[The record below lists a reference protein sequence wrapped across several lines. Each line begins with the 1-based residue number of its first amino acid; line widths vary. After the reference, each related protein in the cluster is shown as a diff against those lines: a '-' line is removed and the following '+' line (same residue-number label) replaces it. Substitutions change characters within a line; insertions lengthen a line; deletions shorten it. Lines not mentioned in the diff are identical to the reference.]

1 MSMSF
6 ADLGVPSNLVERLAA
21 RGISESFPIQEAAI
35 PDALAGKDVVGKAAT
50 GSGKTLAFGLPLL
63 ARLEKARPRKPTALI
78 LVPTRELAAQVQK
91 ELAQLTEDKGRRIIT
106 IYGGTSYNIARKALN
121 FGVDVV
127 VACPG
132 RLEDMLEQRAFD
144 LQSCTT
150 VVVDEAD
157 RMADMG
163 FLPCVRRIIS
173 ATAPNRHVM
182 LFSATMGPDVKSL
195 VKEFTNDAV
204 IHDVVG
210 EEAPSDVD
218 HFFWRVPRDQR
229 PQMTADIVEEYDR
242 AIVFTR
248 TKHGAD
254 RLARQLE
261 ERGISAV
268 PLHGDRTQAQR
279 ERALR
284 SVKSGQVRVLV
295 ATDVAARGI
304 HIDLLPVVIHY
315 DPPAQAN
322 DYLHRSGR
330 TGRAGNTGAVISLV
344 GEDVIGQ
351 VKRLQKAL
359 GIPTMIEPR
368 EDAPAIRLGAV
379 DDVAAAER
387 LDDRG
392 GKGRSERSS
401 SSRDRDRG
409 PRNFGDRD
417 RGARSD
423 RGFSDR
429 APRGD
434 RPDRG
439 FGDRDRSSS
448 PRTERSFSDRAPRGD
463 RPERGND
470 RPFTPRSDRPER
482 SFGDRDRAASPRG
495 ERSFSDRAP
504 RGDRPERGFADRAPR
519 GDRPERGFADRA
531 REARP
536 DRGSERRPS
545 RDFADRSSSPRGGKE
560 KEGTVS
566 FFNDSKGFGFASD
579 DKGDDLFIH
588 FSSIQGDGF
597 KSLSE
602 GQKITFEEAEGPKG
616 REARNVRVVG
626 GGRSRR

>member
-1 MSMSF
+1 MSMTF
-6 ADLGVPSNLVERLAA
+6 ADLGVPSNLVERLAS
-21 RGISESFPIQEAAI
+21 RGISEAFPIQEASI

-195 VKEFTNDAV
+195 VKEFTNEAV

-304 HIDLLPVVIHY
+304 HIDLLPVVVHY
-315 DPPAQAN
+315 DPPAQAT

-379 DDVAAAER
+379 DDVAATER

-401 SSRDRDRG
+401 SRDRDRG
-409 PRNFGDRD
+409 PRSFGDRD
-417 RGARSD
+417 RGARS
-423 RGFSDR
+423 
-429 APRGD
+429 
-434 RPDRG
+434 
-439 FGDRDRSSS
+439 
-448 PRTERSFSDRAPRGD
+448 
-463 RPERGND
+463 
-470 RPFTPRSDRPER
+470 
-482 SFGDRDRAASPRG
+482 

-519 GDRPERGFADRA
+519 GDRPERGFADRDRA
-531 REARP
+531 ARP
-536 DRGSERRPS
+536 DRGNDRRPS
-545 RDFADRSSSPRGGKE
+545 RDFADRSASPRGGKE

>member
-304 HIDLLPVVIHY
+304 HIDLLPVVVHY
-315 DPPAQAN
+315 DPPAQAT

-359 GIPTMIEPR
+359 GIPTMIEHR

-379 DDVAAAER
+379 DDVAATER

-392 GKGRSERSS
+392 GKGRSERS

-417 RGARSD
+417 RGARSE
-423 RGFSDR
+423 RSFSDR

-434 RPDRG
+434 RPERG
-439 FGDRDRSSS
+439 FGDRDRTSS

-482 SFGDRDRAASPRG
+482 SFGDRDRSAAPRSD
-495 ERSFSDRAP
+495 RSFSDRAP
-504 RGDRPERGFADRAPR
+504 RGDRPERGFGDRDRSA
-519 GDRPERGFADRA
+519 RPERSAD
-531 REARP
+531 
-536 DRGSERRPS
+536 RRPS

>member
-1 MSMSF
+1 MSMTF
-6 ADLGVPSNLVERLAA
+6 ADLGVPSNLVERLAS
-21 RGISESFPIQEAAI
+21 RGISEAFPIQEASI

-304 HIDLLPVVIHY
+304 HIDLLPVVVHY
-315 DPPAQAN
+315 DPPAQAT

-379 DDVAAAER
+379 DDVAATER

-401 SSRDRDRG
+401 SRDRDRG
-409 PRNFGDRD
+409 PRSFGDRD
-417 RGARSD
+417 RGARS
-423 RGFSDR
+423 
-429 APRGD
+429 
-434 RPDRG
+434 
-439 FGDRDRSSS
+439 
-448 PRTERSFSDRAPRGD
+448 ERSFSDRAPRGD

-519 GDRPERGFADRA
+519 GDRPERGFADRDRA
-531 REARP
+531 ARP
-536 DRGSERRPS
+536 DRGNDRRPS
-545 RDFADRSSSPRGGKE
+545 RDFADRSASPRGGKE

>member
-1 MSMSF
+1 MSMTF
-6 ADLGVPSNLVERLAA
+6 ADLGVPSNLVERLAS
-21 RGISESFPIQEAAI
+21 RGISEAFPIQEASI

-195 VKEFTNDAV
+195 VKEFTNEAV

-304 HIDLLPVVIHY
+304 HIDLLPVVVHY
-315 DPPAQAN
+315 DPPAQAT

-379 DDVAAAER
+379 DDVAATER

-401 SSRDRDRG
+401 SRDRDRG
-409 PRNFGDRD
+409 PRSFGDRD
-417 RGARSD
+417 RGARS
-423 RGFSDR
+423 
-429 APRGD
+429 
-434 RPDRG
+434 
-439 FGDRDRSSS
+439 
-448 PRTERSFSDRAPRGD
+448 ERSFSDRAPRGD

-504 RGDRPERGFADRAPR
+504 RGDRPERGFADR
-519 GDRPERGFADRA
+519 DRA
-531 REARP
+531 ARP
-536 DRGSERRPS
+536 DRGNDRRPS
-545 RDFADRSSSPRGGKE
+545 RDFADRSASPRGGKE

>member
-1 MSMSF
+1 MSMTF
-6 ADLGVPSNLVERLAA
+6 ADLGVPSNLVERLAS
-21 RGISESFPIQEAAI
+21 RGISEAFPIQEASI

-448 PRTERSFSDRAPRGD
+448 PRTERSFADRAPRSD

-504 RGDRPERGFADRAPR
+504 RGDRPERGFADR
-519 GDRPERGFADRA
+519 D

-536 DRGSERRPS
+536 DRGSDRRPS
-545 RDFADRSSSPRGGKE
+545 RDFADRSASPRGGKE

>member
-1 MSMSF
+1 MSLSF
-6 ADLGVPSNLVERLAA
+6 ADLGVPSNLVERLRA
-21 RGISESFPIQEAAI
+21 RGILEAFPIQEAAL
-35 PDALAGKDVVGKAAT
+35 PDALAGRDVVGKAIT
-50 GSGKTLAFGLPLL
+50 GSGKTLAFGLPLM
-63 ARLEKARPRKPTALI
+63 ARLGKARPRKPVALV

-91 ELAQLTEDKGRRIIT
+91 ELAQLTDDRGRRVIC
-106 IYGGTSYNIARKALN
+106 IYGGTSYNVARKALN

-132 RLEDMLEQRAFD
+132 RLEDMLEQGALD
-144 LQSCTT
+144 LSSVTT

-163 FLPCVRRIIS
+163 FLPAVRRIVGS
-173 ATAPNRHVM
+173 TPHDRQVM

-195 VKEFTNDAV
+195 VREFTKDAAV
-204 IHDVVG
+204 HDVVG
-210 EEAPSDVD
+210 EEAPNDVD
-218 HFFWRVPRDQR
+218 HYFWRVPRDQR
-229 PQMTADIVEEYDR
+229 PQFTADIIEEYDR

-284 SVKSGQVRVLV
+284 SVKSGQIRVLV

-304 HIDLLPVVIHY
+304 HIDLLPVVVHY
-315 DPPAQAN
+315 DPPAQAT

-330 TGRAGNTGAVISLV
+330 TGRAGATGAVISLV

-359 GIPTMIEPR
+359 GVPTSIESR

-379 DDVAAAER
+379 DDAVAAER

-392 GKGRSERSS
+392 GKGQSS
-401 SSRDRDRG
+401 RGSSRDSDRTRG
-409 PRNFGDRD
+409 PRNFE
-417 RGARSD
+417 
-423 RGFSDR
+423 
-429 APRGD
+429 
-434 RPDRG
+434 RPER
-439 FGDRDRSSS
+439 R
-448 PRTERSFSDRAPRGD
+448 ERSFADRD
-463 RPERGND
+463 ERG
-470 RPFTPRSDRPER
+470 PRPER
-482 SFGDRDRAASPRG
+482 SFADRGPRTPRSPEDRGRG
-495 ERSFSDRAP
+495 ERSFAPRGASTIERGPRTDRGVAERAP
-504 RGDRPERGFADRAPR
+504 RVE
-519 GDRPERGFADRA
+519 
-531 REARP
+531 
-536 DRGSERRPS
+536 RGSERHEPRFS
-545 RDFADRSSSPRGGKE
+545 DRAAAPRSARGDSE
-560 KEGTVS
+560 AVVS

-588 FSSIQGDGF
+588 FSNIVGDGF
-597 KSLSE
+597 KSLAQ
-602 GQKITFEEAEGPKG
+602 GQKITFEEAQGPKG

-626 GGRSRR
+626 GGRQRR

>member
-1 MSMSF
+1 MSMTF
-6 ADLGVPSNLVERLAA
+6 ADLGVPSNLVERLAS
-21 RGISESFPIQEAAI
+21 RGISEAFPIQEASI

-434 RPDRG
+434 RPDRS

-504 RGDRPERGFADRAPR
+504 RGDRPERGFADR
-519 GDRPERGFADRA
+519 D

-536 DRGSERRPS
+536 DRGSDRRPS
-545 RDFADRSSSPRGGKE
+545 RDFADRSASPRGGKE